1 MGIPSWAVEAL
12 MRSVGSVVDK
22 VPPERFDQLKQRAGQ
37 WLDELPQT
45 AARSVDNV
53 FRGARASKERLDR
66 WARRHVALVTPV
78 INATGTLADPR
89 LQGVPLDSQ
98 AIDLG
103 VEAAAAPSLRTPV
116 ALERL
121 DRRLHACAGQDDL
134 KVLVT
139 TSVDAACL
147 AVGLSRQARPLYVHR
162 SQTLRLPSGTPIPE
176 AFLPASAAVAQEH
189 VHEVGSVD
197 SVAASDLH
205 HVAAGAI
212 VIAVDNGGA
221 DPLWFASAASRSR
234 TDSAQQPVR
243 VLVMTACGGLRG
255 AASDRSATWQV
266 AMAPSLRGA
275 REFLGDEQSAGSV
288 DLVITSGDGVLGG
301 PPCGLII
308 GRRAAV
314 DNICSSQAWPA
325 LEASIATK
333 AIMAY
338 TLETLQ
344 GNSPE
349 SLPVIAMLRTREENL
364 RSRAERLATRLS
376 AHESILS
383 CQVTDESAKLTPSGP
398 WRIASRQLRLRRRGK
413 DALQW
418 AQQLATDVPAV
429 LAEVLEDSLVID
441 LRWVQPSDDAALAA
455 ALLGETTAEQPVE
468 QGQEQEASSQAAD
481 SAEQPSAPH
490 DAAAD

>member
-12 MRSVGSVVDK
+12 MRSVGTVVDK

-37 WLDELPQT
+37 LLDELPQT
-45 AARSVDNV
+45 AARSVDNM
-53 FRGARASKERLDR
+53 FRGARAGKERLDR

-78 INATGTLADPR
+78 INATGTLADFR

-103 VEAAAAPSLRTPV
+103 IEAAAAPALRTPV
-116 ALERL
+116 AIERL
-121 DRRLHACAGQDDL
+121 DRRLHACAGRDDL
-134 KVLVT
+134 RVLVT
-139 TSVDAACL
+139 TSLDAACL
-147 AVGLSRQARPLYVHR
+147 AVGLSRQGRPLYVHR

-176 AFLPASAAVAQEH
+176 AFLPTGAAVDH

-197 SVAASDLH
+197 SVAPSDLH

-212 VIAVDNGGA
+212 VIGVDNGA
-221 DPLWFASAASRSR
+221 NHPLWFAAAAGSR
-234 TDSAQQPVR
+234 TDAAPPPLR
-243 VLVMTACGGLRG
+243 VLVMSVCGGLRG
-255 AASDRSATWQV
+255 ALSDRPGTWQAV
-266 AMAPSLRGA
+266 ATPALRGV
-275 REFLGDEQSAGSV
+275 RDFLESEQSADSV

-308 GRRAAV
+308 GRQAAV
-314 DNICSSQAWPA
+314 DQVCSSQAWPA

-333 AIMAY
+333 AIMAH

-344 GNSPE
+344 GSSAD
-349 SLPVIAMLRTREENL
+349 SLPVIAMLKTGEENL

-383 CQVTDESAKLTPSGP
+383 CQVTDQFAKLTPGGP
-398 WRIASRQLRLRRRGK
+398 WRIGSRQLRLRRRGK
-413 DALQW
+413 EALQW
-418 AQQLATDVPAV
+418 AEQLATDVPAV
-429 LAEVLEDSLVID
+429 LAEIGDDTLVID

-455 ALLGETTAEQPVE
+455 ALLGETAAEQPVE
-468 QGQEQEASSQAAD
+468 QAARSQAAD
-481 SAEQPSAPH
+481 TAEQPSAPPES
-490 DAAAD
+490 ATE